1 VCVGRFSEVFP
12 GAASG
17 DLEPLDAL
25 VWSFLYR
32 GEFGPGSC
40 GPAPLPGVPTPT
52 CDSMAQPELR
62 VILDY
67 HSANFVVMGTP
78 TGFR

>member
-1 VCVGRFSEVFP
+1 
-12 GAASG
+12 
-17 DLEPLDAL
+17 
-25 VWSFLYR
+25 
-32 GEFGPGSC
+32 
-40 GPAPLPGVPTPT
+40 
-52 CDSMAQPELR
+52 MAQPELR